1 VSAVSF
7 VAYLRV
13 STERQG
19 QSGLGIE
26 AQRRAVAEHVNGH
39 GKLLAE
45 YVEVES
51 GGRSDR
57 PQLAAAMAHAKATG
71 AKLVVAKL
79 DRLARNV
86 AFLSA
91 LMASGVDFVAA
102 DMPMANK
109 LTVHILAAVAEAER
123 EAISARTKAAMAVVR
138 DTIAKEGAWT
148 SRRSGKVIARLGNPN
163 GARALN
169 GNRHHGGAAAAAARI
184 RHANEHAARV
194 QPMIEAIRGEG
205 ITTYLGIARELT
217 VRGVLTAQGGSW
229 DATRVRR
236 LLARSG

>member
-1 VSAVSF
+1 VSTVSF

-71 AKLVVAKL
+71 AKLIVAKL

-138 DTIAKEGAWT
+138 DTIEKEGAWT

-163 GARALN
+163 GAAALIGRSGSQANAVAGLVRKADAHAERVRPMVEQIRAD
-169 GNRHHGGAAAAAARI
+169 G
-184 RHANEHAARV
+184 V
-194 QPMIEAIRGEG
+194 
-205 ITTYLGIARELT
+205 TTLAGIAHELNE
-217 VRGVLTAQGGSW
+217 RGVLCARGGTF

-236 LLARSG
+236 LLARS

>member
-1 VSAVSF
+1 MTAVSF

-13 STERQG
+13 STQKQG
-19 QSGLGIE
+19 ADGLGIE
-26 AQRRAVAEHVNGH
+26 AQRRAVAVHVNGH
-39 GKLLAE
+39 GKLIGE
-45 YVEVES
+45 YVETES
-51 GGRSDR
+51 GSRVDR

-138 DTIAKEGAWT
+138 DTIEKEGAWT

-163 GARALN
+163 GAAALIGRSGSQANAVAGLVRRADQHAERVLPMVEQ
-169 GNRHHGGAAAAAARI
+169 I
-184 RHANEHAARV
+184 RA
-194 QPMIEAIRGEG
+194 EG
-205 ITTYLGIARELT
+205 VVTLAGIAEALT
-217 VRGVLTAQGGSW
+217 ERGVLTARGGSW
-229 DATRVRR
+229 DPTRVRR

>member
-1 VSAVSF
+1 MSAVSF
-7 VAYLRV
+7 VSYLRV
-13 STERQG
+13 STQKQG
-19 QSGLGIE
+19 ADGLGIE

-39 GKLLAE
+39 GKLIAE
-45 YVEVES
+45 YVETES
-51 GGRSDR
+51 GSRVDR

-109 LTVHILAAVAEAER
+109 ITVHILAAVAEAER

-148 SRRSGKVIARLGNPN
+148 SRRSGKVIERLGNPN
-163 GARALN
+163 GARALI
-169 GNRHHGGAAAAAARI
+169 GKRTYGFATAARI
-184 RHANEHAARV
+184 RKADQHAAQVR
-194 QPMIEAIRGEG
+194 PMIEAIRAGG
-205 ITTYLGIARELT
+205 ITTLDGIARELT
-217 VRGVLTAQGGSW
+217 ARGVLTAKGGQW

-236 LLARSG
+236 LLARSCS

>member
-1 VSAVSF
+1 MIATAPFVS
-7 VAYLRV
+7 YLRV
-13 STERQG
+13 STTKQG
-19 QSGLGIE
+19 SDGLGME

-39 GKLLAE
+39 GKLIAE
-45 YVEVES
+45 YAETES
-51 GGRSDR
+51 GGRADR

-71 AKLVVAKL
+71 AKLIVAKL
-79 DRLARNV
+79 GRLARNV

-148 SRRSGKVIARLGNPN
+148 SRRSGREISRLGNPN
-163 GARALN
+163 GAAALIGRR
-169 GNRHHGGAAAAAARI
+169 GNQANAVAGLVRQADQ
-184 RHANEHAARV
+184 HAQRV
-194 QPMIEAIRGEG
+194 LPMVQAIRAQGG
-205 ITTYLGIARELT
+205 TSLAGIARELT
-217 VRGVLTAQGGSW
+217 ERGVLTAAGGLW
-229 DATRVRR
+229 DATRGRR
-236 LLARSG
+236 LLARS

>member
-1 VSAVSF
+1 VSTVSF
-7 VAYLRV
+7 VGYLRV

-123 EAISARTKAAMAVVR
+123 EAISTRTKAAMAVVR
-138 DTIAKEGAWT
+138 DTIDKEGAWT
-148 SRRSGKVIARLGNPN
+148 SRRSGRVIARLGNPN
-163 GARALN
+163 GAAALIGRRGSQAN
-169 GNRHHGGAAAAAARI
+169 AVAGLVRKAD
-184 RHANEHAARV
+184 RHAERVLPMVEQIRAAGV
-194 QPMIEAIRGEG
+194 
-205 ITTYLGIARELT
+205 TTLAGIARELT
-217 VRGVLTAQGGSW
+217 ERGVLTAAGGQW

-236 LLARSG
+236 LLARS

>member
-1 VSAVSF
+1 MNAIIPF

-13 STERQG
+13 STAKQG
-19 QSGLGIE
+19 SDGLGIE

-51 GGRSDR
+51 GKRADR
-57 PQLAAAMAHAKATG
+57 PQLAKAIEHAKATG
-71 AKLVVAKL
+71 ARLVVAKL

-86 AFLSA
+86 AFLSS
-91 LMASGVDFVAA
+91 LMESGVDFVAC

-123 EAISARTKAAMAVVR
+123 EAISARTRAAMAVVK
-138 DTIAKEGAWT
+138 DTLAREGQWT
-148 SRRSGKVIARLGNPN
+148 ARRSGRVIDRLGNPN
-163 GARALN
+163 GAAALQ
-169 GNRHHGGAAAAAARI
+169 GKRTYGHATAARI
-184 RHANEHAARV
+184 AKADAHAATVR
-194 QPMIEAIRGEG
+194 PMVEAIRAEG
-205 ITTYLGIARELT
+205 VTTLQGIAAELDR
-217 VRGVLTAQGGSW
+217 RGVLCARGGSY

-236 LLARSG
+236 LLARTG

>member
-26 AQRRAVAEHVNGH
+26 AQRRAVAEHVNGY
-39 GKLLAE
+39 GRLLAE

-71 AKLVVAKL
+71 AKLIVAKL

-138 DTIAKEGAWT
+138 DTIEKEGAWT

-163 GARALN
+163 GAAALIGRRGSQANAVAGLVRKAVAHAERVLPMVEQIRAD
-169 GNRHHGGAAAAAARI
+169 G
-184 RHANEHAARV
+184 V
-194 QPMIEAIRGEG
+194 
-205 ITTYLGIARELT
+205 TTLAGIAHELNE
-217 VRGVLTAQGGSW
+217 RGVLCARGGTF

-236 LLARSG
+236 LLARS